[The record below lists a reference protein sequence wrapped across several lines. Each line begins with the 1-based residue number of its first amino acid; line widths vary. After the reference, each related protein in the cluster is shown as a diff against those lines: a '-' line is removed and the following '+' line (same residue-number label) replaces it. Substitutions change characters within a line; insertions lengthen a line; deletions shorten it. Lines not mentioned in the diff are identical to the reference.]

1 MVVIDEADEM
11 LSQGFQEMIHRIF
24 QSIPRETQ
32 VALFSAT
39 FPDEYLEITNK
50 FMNEPEKS

>member
-1 MVVIDEADEM
+1 
-11 LSQGFQEMIHRIF
+11 MIHRIF

-39 FPDEYLEITNK
+39 FPDELLEITNK
-50 FMNEPEKS
+50 FMNEPEEF